1 MTMLPAQV
9 IERLQNTNSR
19 LEKESIIQ
27 QAWDAGCVEFFMGV
41 QQALDNLITYG
52 VQKVPM
58 ITQDDGDTGTFAW
71 SDFQNLAHKLSM
83 RQLTGHAAR
92 DALHEAAQNCD
103 THMWNMWYRR
113 LLLKDLKCGVTEKTI
128 NTVLA
133 RNGARAK
140 PYLVPVFSC
149 QLAKPADDHPKKL
162 KGVKLVDPKADG
174 IRLLTVVEKSGVVT
188 QYTRNGLVNTNFGH
202 IAQMLIDL
210 APHLSE
216 SVVLDGEMISE
227 NFQALMTQVN
237 RKENVDT
244 QDSRLMLFDIIPLKD
259 FRAGEYVVGQRDRHA
274 ALCELIPLL
283 HQFTSGVVYVAPKLE
298 VNLDT
303 PEGQQKLQEFNL
315 EALENKWEGI
325 MIKDPDAPYRTK
337 RSDAW
342 LKQKPW
348 HSYDLTVTHVEPGKP
363 GTKYAHTMGAVWF
376 EGEDAGKQISVSV
389 GSGWSDADRDQIWSM
404 RDQIVGRVGEI
415 KTDVLTLSQTGD
427 TWSMRFPVFMRWR
440 GFTPGE
446 KI

>member
-1 MTMLPAQV
+1 MMHPSLV
-9 IERLQNTNSR
+9 IQQLESTNSR
-19 LEKESIIQ
+19 LEKEQIIQ
-27 QAWDAGCVEFFMGV
+27 TAWDLGCLEFFLGV

-52 VQKVPM
+52 VQKVPL
-58 ITQDDGDTGTFAW
+58 ITQDDGSTGDFTW
-71 SDFQNLAHKLSM
+71 SDFQALANQLST
-83 RQLTGHAAR
+83 RELTGNAAR
-92 DALHEAAQNCD
+92 DALHTAAESANA
-103 THMWNMWYRR
+103 THWNYWYRR
-113 LLLKDLKCGVTEKTI
+113 LLLKDLKAGVTEKTI
-128 NTVLA
+128 NTVLT
-133 RNGARAK
+133 RNGAKAK
-140 PYLVPVFSC
+140 SYLVPVFSC

-162 KGVKLVDPKADG
+162 KGLKLVDPKADG

-202 IAQMLIDL
+202 IAQMLSHL
-210 APHLSE
+210 APYLSE

-342 LKQKPW
+342 LKAKPW
-348 HSYDLTVTHVEPGKP
+348 STYDLVVTHVEPGKP
-363 GTKYAHTMGAVWF
+363 GTKYENTMGAVWF
-376 EGEDAGKQISVSV
+376 EGEDAGRKISVSV
-389 GSGWSDADRDQIWSM
+389 GSGWSDVDRDQIWAA
-404 RDQIVGRVGEI
+404 RDHMVGRVGEI
-415 KTDVLTLSQTGD
+415 KTDVLTLSQSGD